1 MSSDIIRTVIHL
13 ILFFGSIAALLALI
27 VSGITSY
34 LVIDDIAQCPT
45 PDPLVAQCAP
55 ADAIVAIS
63 GGDTP
68 ARAEEAIKLYHA
80 GWAPTILFSGAALDT
95 AGPSNAAAMRRQ
107 ALAAGVP
114 ESAIVIDET
123 STDTAQNAS
132 RAFILLQ
139 GSDRMVLVTSPYHQ
153 RRANIEFQQ
162 VFGQGVEIVD
172 RPTQSDHIW
181 TKTWY
186 LTANG
191 WWLAVSET
199 AKTFIVS
206 L

>member
-1 MSSDIIRTVIHL
+1 MLKIIF
-13 ILFFGSIAALLALI
+13 FFGSIIGLFALTVWGVTA
-27 VSGITSY
+27 Y
-34 LVIDDIAQCPT
+34 LVVDDIASCQG

-68 ARAEEAIKLYHA
+68 ARAEEAIELYHQ
-80 GWAPTILFSGAALDT
+80 GWAETLVFSGAALDMT
-95 AGPSNAAAMRRQ
+95 GPSNAAAMRKQ

-114 ESAIVIDET
+114 ETAILIDEA
-123 STDTAQNAS
+123 SVDTAQNAS
-132 RAFILLQ
+132 RTFNLVKDSRRII
-139 GSDRMVLVTSPYHQ
+139 LVTSPYHQ
-153 RRANIEFQQ
+153 HRASLEFER
-162 VFGQGVEIVD
+162 VFGEGVEIVSH
-172 RPTQSDHIW
+172 PTQTDRMW

-186 LTANG
+186 LTSNG
-191 WWLAVSET
+191 WWLALSET